1 MIDTATEKKKAV
13 VIGGGLLGLE
23 AARGLIDLGMDVHV
37 VHLMPSLMEQQLD
50 TKNRF
55 SSARRFRSTRHEVSN
70 GKENCKNSWH
80 RTC

>member
-1 MIDTATEKKKAV
+1 MIDTAKEKKKAV

-50 TKNRF
+50 TAFALLREDLEAQSMKFLMER
-55 SSARRFRSTRHEVSN
+55 
-70 GKENCKNSWH
+70 KL
-80 RTC
+80 